1 MHLAE
6 VAPTGYTVDYAGQ
19 SRQFVQESG
28 GFVPTLL
35 FAVIIVFLA
44 LAAQFES
51 FRDPVVI
58 LVSVPLALFGALIFI
73 NLGFATL
80 NIYTAGRAGDAD
92 GPRSASTAS

>member
-1 MHLAE
+1 M
-6 VAPTGYTVDYAGQ
+6 
-19 SRQFVQESG
+19 QESG
-28 GFVPTLL
+28 GFVITLL

-44 LAAQFES
+44 LAALFES

-73 NLGFATL
+73 NLGLATL

-92 GPRSASTAS
+92 GTDQQARHPDRAVRQ